1 MIAMSVIDAHAH
13 LGDFPLFGES
23 LDLTKLLRIMDEY
36 GIERSVVSALP
47 NTLTLE
53 AVRKY
58 PERVSG
64 LVRINPS
71 DDDAVELVDRA
82 VVEWGFKGVKMNPLF
97 NNFLPDSKI
106 VHPVMEAAGRHHV
119 PVLIHC
125 GHPPWSLPWSFER
138 LADRFPDVKIVM
150 AHMGHGHI
158 VYINGA
164 LDVAEDYGN
173 IVVDTAGMTMHS
185 KIMEAVVRL
194 GEDRV
199 MYGSDMPLG
208 HPAWEIPKVKISG
221 LNEEHLRKVLHDNA
235 IEIYQL

>member
-1 MIAMSVIDAHAH
+1 MMVMSVIDAHAH

-23 LDLTKLLRIMDEY
+23 LDVARLLKIMDEY
-36 GIERSVVSALP
+36 SIERSVVSALP

-58 PERVSG
+58 PDMISG
-64 LVRINPS
+64 LVRVNPF
-71 DDDAVELVDRA
+71 DNEAGELIDKAVGD
-82 VVEWGFKGVKMNPLF
+82 WDFKGVKMNPLF

-106 VHPVMEAAGRHHV
+106 VHPVMEAAGRNRV

-185 KIMEAVVRL
+185 KIREAVERL

-221 LNEEHLRKVLHDNA
+221 LSEEKLRKVLHDNA
-235 IEIYQL
+235 MEVYHL

>member
-1 MIAMSVIDAHAH
+1 MMVMSVIDAHAH

-23 LDLTKLLRIMDEY
+23 LDVARLLKIMDEY
-36 GIERSVVSALP
+36 SIERSVVSSIP

-58 PERVSG
+58 PDRISG
-64 LVRINPS
+64 LVRVNPF
-71 DDDAVELVDRA
+71 DNEAVELIDKA
-82 VVEWGFKGVKMNPLF
+82 VGDWDFKGVKMNPLS
-97 NNFLPDSKI
+97 NNFLPDSAL
-106 VHPVMEAAGRHHV
+106 VHPVMEAAGRNRV

-164 LDVAEDYGN
+164 LDVAEDHGN
-173 IVVDTAGMTMHS
+173 IVVDTAGVTMHS
-185 KIMEAVVRL
+185 KIREAVERL

-221 LNEEHLRKVLHDNA
+221 LSEEHLRKVLHDNA
-235 IEIYQL
+235 IDVYHL

>member
-1 MIAMSVIDAHAH
+1 
-13 LGDFPLFGES
+13 
-23 LDLTKLLRIMDEY
+23 
-36 GIERSVVSALP
+36 
-47 NTLTLE
+47 
-53 AVRKY
+53 
-58 PERVSG
+58 
-64 LVRINPS
+64 
-71 DDDAVELVDRA
+71 VELIDKA
-82 VVEWGFKGVKMNPLF
+82 VGEWGFKGVKMNPLF

-185 KIMEAVVRL
+185 KIREAVERL

-199 MYGSDMPLG
+199 MYGSDVPLG

-221 LNEEHLRKVLHDNA
+221 LSEEHLRNVLHDNA

>member
-23 LDLTKLLRIMDEY
+23 LNLTKLLRIMDEY
-36 GIERSVVSALP
+36 GIDRSVVSALP
-47 NTLTLE
+47 NALTLE

-64 LVRINPS
+64 LIRINPF
-71 DDDAVELVDRA
+71 DDDAVELIDKAVD
-82 VVEWGFKGVKMNPLF
+82 EWGFKGVKMNPLF

-164 LDVAEDYGN
+164 LDVAEDFGN
-173 IVVDTAGMTMHS
+173 ILVDTAGMTMHS
-185 KIMEAVVRL
+185 KIREAVERL

-221 LNEEHLRKVLHDNA
+221 LNEEHIRKVLHDNA

>member
-1 MIAMSVIDAHAH
+1 MMALSVVDAHVH
-13 LGDFPLFGES
+13 LGEFPLFGAS
-23 LDLTKLLRIMDEY
+23 LDVAGLLRIMDEY
-36 GIERSVVSALP
+36 GIERSVVSALQ

-53 AVRKY
+53 AVRRY
-58 PERVSG
+58 PERISG
-64 LVRINPS
+64 LVRVDPF
-71 DDDAVELVDRA
+71 DDEAGELIDKA
-82 VVEWGFKGVKMNPLF
+82 MGDWGFKGVKMNPLF
-97 NNFLPDSKI
+97 DNFLPDSEI
-106 VHPVMEAAGRHHV
+106 VDPVMEAAGRHHV

-164 LDVAEDYGN
+164 LDVAEDHGN
-173 IVVDTAGMTMHS
+173 IAVDTAGMTMHS
-185 KIMEAVVRL
+185 KISEAVDRL

-221 LNEEHLRKVLHDNA
+221 LSEGHLRRVLHDNA
-235 IEIYQL
+235 MGVYRL